1 MNMGAEDLPRL
12 KEWLGYPWGRIL
24 RRAAA
29 ESRRDKVSMVASG
42 VAFRAT
48 LAIFPAVAVLAWVGA
63 QLLGAAE
70 IQSAVRSVSS
80 SLPDSTRAIVEQAM
94 SSKLATDPGSA
105 RAGSFLGLA
114 APWFGLLF
122 AVWSANSG
130 VSAMFVALNTI
141 FERLEGRSF
150 FRLTAMTMAYTVGAL
165 LIAIVVIVLT
175 FVVPHLR
182 LLPAIPDDWL
192 AATRYL
198 RWPMLYVLAAVALGV
213 LYRYAPNREGE
224 RWPLVPI
231 GGLGAAAAL
240 VGASAVFSWFVDRFA
255 SLAVTY
261 GSLSTVVAFMIWLWL
276 SFALVLAGAEL
287 DAAVERENRDPA
299 GQRTFASGSEG

>member
-1 MNMGAEDLPRL
+1 MARL
-12 KEWLGYPWGRIL
+12 KEWAHYPWGRIL

-48 LAIFPAVAVLAWVGA
+48 LAIFPAVAVLVWVGA

-70 IQSAVRSVSS
+70 VQSAVRSVFSG
-80 SLPDSTRAIVEQAM
+80 LPESTRAIVERAM
-94 SSKLATDPGSA
+94 SSKLASDPASGHANSFPGS
-105 RAGSFLGLA
+105 A
-114 APWFGLLF
+114 APWFGILF

-130 VSAMFVALNTI
+130 VWALLVALNSI
-141 FERLEGRSF
+141 FERLESRGFLRRAAISMAF
-150 FRLTAMTMAYTVGAL
+150 TAGAL
-165 LIAIVVIVLT
+165 GMGIVVIALT
-175 FVVPHLR
+175 VVVPYLR
-182 LLPAIPDDWL
+182 LLPAIPADWL

-198 RWPMLYVLAAVALGV
+198 RWPMLYLLAAAGLGV

-224 RWPLVPI
+224 RWPLVTV

-240 VGASAVFSWFVDRFA
+240 VGASAIFSWLVDHFA
-255 SLAVTY
+255 RLTVTY
-261 GSLSTVVAFMIWLWL
+261 GSLSTVIAFMIWLWL

-287 DAAVERENRDPA
+287 DAAVERETMT
-299 GQRTFASGSEG
+299 GTKSAS